1 MKKNP
6 FFFILKKILRKCNR
20 KLVKI
25 KRNPSTSFVHESPD
39 SNLINSILNSKGV
52 LQIGAHRGSE
62 ASLYEWF
69 NKEVI
74 WVEANPL

>member
-1 MKKNP
+1 M
-6 FFFILKKILRKCNR
+6 
-20 KLVKI
+20 
-25 KRNPSTSFVHESPD
+25 
-39 SNLINSILNSKGV
+39 

-62 ASLYEWF
+62 ASVYEWF